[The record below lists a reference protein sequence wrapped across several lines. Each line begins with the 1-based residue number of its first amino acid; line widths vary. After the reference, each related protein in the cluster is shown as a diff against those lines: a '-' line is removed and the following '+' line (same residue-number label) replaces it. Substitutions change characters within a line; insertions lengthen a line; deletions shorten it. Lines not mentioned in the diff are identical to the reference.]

1 VQPRFGP
8 WTAARYDRTVIRI
21 DSGRGQLGEAL
32 PDLTLP
38 TLDGTPFALNSL
50 RGRRFLLFFWGSW

>member
-1 VQPRFGP
+1 MLRADTGQ
-8 WTAARYDRTVIRI
+8 
-21 DSGRGQLGEAL
+21 GRVGEVL

-38 TLDGTPFALNSL
+38 TLDGVPFAFHSL

>member
-1 VQPRFGP
+1 MAGRR
-8 WTAARYDRTVIRI
+8 RYDRTVIRI